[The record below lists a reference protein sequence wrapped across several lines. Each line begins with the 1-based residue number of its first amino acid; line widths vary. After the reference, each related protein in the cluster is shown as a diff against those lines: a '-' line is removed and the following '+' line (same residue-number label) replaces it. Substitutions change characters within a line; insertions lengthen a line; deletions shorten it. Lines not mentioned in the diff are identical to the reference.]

1 MEKRYRGETAIFDI
15 DIGCQEGGRDRGDN
29 MLSERGV
36 SVGGATECLLDGT
49 SPPPP
54 ASPLLRRRRFGAP
67 STPMLHSMSKPSLS
81 SYPFLF
87 LQ

>member
-54 ASPLLRRRRFGAP
+54 GV
-67 STPMLHSMSKPSLS
+67 S
-81 SYPFLF
+81 SATKEALWCAIDAYVALDE
-87 LQ
+87 

>member
-1 MEKRYRGETAIFDI
+1 MEKRYRGETVTFDI

-49 SPPPP
+49 SP
-54 ASPLLRRRRFGAP
+54 SPGV
-67 STPMLHSMSKPSLS
+67 S
-81 SYPFLF
+81 SATKEALWCAIDAYVALDE
-87 LQ
+87 